1 MTPKSDKV
9 VERKFIFE
17 FPTFTTNENYRF
29 EVPIHIPFS
38 GNIRELA
45 QRLITLF
52 KVPVYIERG
61 MFILWWWKSR
71 FTFAEMNEEFPLFQ
85 S

>member
-1 MTPKSDKV
+1 MSPKSDKV
-9 VERKFIFE
+9 VERKFVFE
-17 FPTFTTNENYRF
+17 FPTVTTNENYRF
-29 EVPIHIPFS
+29 EVPIHIPFA

-61 MFILWWWKSR
+61 MFIFFIMKIMTYLL
-71 FTFAEMNEEFPLFQ
+71 TGV
-85 S
+85 